1 MKLKFGASSF
11 DWCGSV
17 ILMRYNLVT
26 LKSSKP
32 CIISCVH
39 PFGRVLV
46 IGVRRWLIPVDDGPL
61 VLSGGQCNEKRSHR
75 K

>member
-11 DWCGSV
+11 NWCGSV

-26 LKSSKP
+26 LNSSKP

-39 PFGRVLV
+39 ALGRVPM
-46 IGVRRWLIPVDDGPL
+46 IGMRCWLIPVDDGPL
-61 VLSGGQCNEKRSHR
+61 VLSGGQCNENRSHQ